1 MVKFKYT
8 DEMKDWLRRHSPGV
22 SYDKL
27 ADRFNHRFG
36 LTKTA
41 RQIQSACHDHGAH
54 NGVYIINH
62 PCHKCHWRP
71 VGATRIDKDGYVRIK
86 TKEPCY
92 WKLAH
97 IHEWEKH
104 HGKFNKNKYIIMFID
119 GDRTNWH
126 IDNLRKCE
134 RRIIGAM
141 NRWHLMPEV
150 RTPEMFDAAVLLARS
165 KIAINDAMFRT
176 GKHKTRIS
184 AAQGVYYHNH
194 KKDPE
199 YMEKRRK
206 WARQTAKERR
216 AKDPEKY
223 NQKQRE
229 YRARKSGK
237 I

>member
-1 MVKFKYT
+1 MVKFRYT
-8 DEMKDWLRRHSPGV
+8 DEMKDWLRAHSKGV
-22 SYDKL
+22 PYDKL
-27 ADRFNHRFG
+27 AAKFNRRFG
-36 LTKTA
+36 LSKTA

-126 IDNLRKCE
+126 IDNLRKYE

-141 NRWHLMPEV
+141 NRWHLMPEL
-150 RTPEMFDAAVLLARS
+150 RTPEMFDAAVLLAKS
-165 KIAINDAMFRT
+165 KIAINDATFRT
-176 GKHKTRIS
+176 GKHATRTS
-184 AAQGVYYHNH
+184 AAASVSYRSRS
-194 KKDPE
+194 KDPK
-199 YMEKRRK
+199 YLEKRRK
-206 WARQTAKERR
+206 YARETARKRR
-216 AKDPEKY
+216 AENRELY
-223 NQKQRE
+223 NQKQRD